1 MLMIFL
7 ITIHDIMHS
16 ALPNNKMYFKLY
28 TNSSDTFKGHPF
40 FNRIER
46 VVRPHPVHA

>member
-1 MLMIFL
+1 MYIYIYIIHDTCMLMIFL

-28 TNSSDTFKGHPF
+28 TNSSDDSKMIKF
-40 FNRIER
+40 
-46 VVRPHPVHA
+46 